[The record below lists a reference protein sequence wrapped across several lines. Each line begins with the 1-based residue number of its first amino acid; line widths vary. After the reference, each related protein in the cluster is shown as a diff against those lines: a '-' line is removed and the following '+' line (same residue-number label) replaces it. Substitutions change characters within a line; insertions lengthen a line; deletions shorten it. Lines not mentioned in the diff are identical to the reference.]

1 MFALFWITVLFS
13 LSGSNTSTVA
23 SALGRP
29 FCSNGFCITLNEGQ
43 ITAEAGLCVVLPC
56 SFTTADEFTPKNIV
70 WFKCESW
77 KRKCGDSDIIFHT
90 NPNKIQ
96 PEFLGRVLLLDPDV
110 SQRNCSIMINDLT
123 TSDSGSYQLRVNGL
137 QNGRTDGFMFTSKTI
152 VSVKD
157 SLKKPTV
164 TIPSLIEGQQAIL
177 TCTAP
182 GLCSGTPPKIT
193 WRQGGEVD
201 LKSIIP
207 GNITVSL
214 ETENRTAVTHRDS
227 SNLTFIPSAEHHNTN
242 ITCKVSFNN
251 HKTTEETITLKVN
264 YKRQPQIT
272 GNTTVKEGDA
282 LNLTCSVESF
292 PQSLVVWTKH
302 SPNGI
307 YLQNNTGLATFV
319 ILNVT
324 SEDSGQY
331 VCTAT
336 HLGDTVS
343 VYADVKVTWFSKI
356 LKGSG
361 CALQSELL
369 TCVCIT
375 KGFPLPTITWP
386 LLKDHTVYTVINT
399 VSNHTLN
406 TTVTL
411 SLNKHHNFSV
421 ECDSS
426 HENGEAKE
434 NLTVQQHFLDKEAI
448 QSKTILETVSRVDI
462 IIAFLIGFLLSATIC
477 CLAIK
482 CNRKTL
488 KNSGNLDETLKM
500 VSQVDP
506 LIDRAQAVQ
515 NDKTHVQEEAGNGAM
530 DADKSSSELMSEL
543 SSSLKDVQY
552 ASIDFSI
559 MMRRSSREVA
569 KEQESTLTE
578 YAEIKTGA
586 KDQKKDESKG
596 ASKTVE
602 GKEEDLM
609 TKHDDEIKQVVS
621 EEQEGDVEAIY
632 STVRDVS
639 DKI

>member
-1 MFALFWITVLFS
+1 
-13 LSGSNTSTVA
+13 
-23 SALGRP
+23 
-29 FCSNGFCITLNEGQ
+29 
-43 ITAEAGLCVVLPC
+43 
-56 SFTTADEFTPKNIV
+56 
-70 WFKCESW
+70 
-77 KRKCGDSDIIFHT
+77 
-90 NPNKIQ
+90 
-96 PEFLGRVLLLDPDV
+96 
-110 SQRNCSIMINDLT
+110 MINDLT
-123 TSDSGSYQLRVNGL
+123 TLDSGLYQLRVNGL
-137 QNGRTDGFMFTSKTI
+137 QNGRTDGFVFTPKTT
-152 VSVKD
+152 VLVKD
-157 SLKKPTV
+157 LLKKPTL
-164 TIPSLIEGQQAIL
+164 TIPPLIEGQQALL
-177 TCTAP
+177 TCAAP

-193 WRQGGEVD
+193 WRQGGEED
-201 LKSIIP
+201 HKSIIP

-214 ETENRTAVTHRDS
+214 ETENRTAVTHRYS
-227 SNLTFIPSAEHHNTN
+227 STLTFTPSAEHHNTN

-251 HKTTEETITLKVN
+251 NRTTEETITLKVN

-292 PQSLVVWTKH
+292 PHSLVVWTKH

-307 YLQNNTGLATFV
+307 YLQNNTGLATLD

-324 SEDSGQY
+324 SDDSGQY

-356 LKGSG
+356 LKGSE
-361 CALQSELL
+361 CALQSKLL

-386 LLKDHTVYTVINT
+386 LLKDHTVYSVTNT

-406 TTVTL
+406 TTVSI
-411 SLNKHHNFSV
+411 SLKTHHNFSV
-421 ECDSS
+421 ECVST
-426 HENGEAKE
+426 HGNGEAKE
-434 NLTVQQHFLDKEAI
+434 NLTVQKHFPEKEAI
-448 QSKTILETVSRVDI
+448 QSKTILETVSRLDI
-462 IIAFLIGFLLSATIC
+462 IIAFLIGVLLSATIC

-500 VSQVDP
+500 ISQDDP

-515 NDKTHVQEEAGNGAM
+515 NYKTHVQEEAGNGAM
-530 DADKSSSELMSEL
+530 DAEKSSSELMSEL

-552 ASIDFSI
+552 ASIDYSI
-559 MMRRSSREVA
+559 MKRRSAREVA
-569 KEQESTLTE
+569 KERESTLTE

-586 KDQKKDESKG
+586 EDQNKDESKE
-596 ASKTVE
+596 ASKTLE

-609 TKHDDEIKQVVS
+609 TKHDDEIKQCVS
-621 EEQEGDVEAIY
+621 EEQGGDVEAVY
-632 STVRDVS
+632 STVRDVL